1 MTVDVLLSGLQG
13 ADEICAHLIQQQQA
27 CVKENG
33 TGNPKCLKIV
43 SSACHTQ
50 TFSFCHGFVTCRAVS
65 CRVVCQR
72 SLVFLL
78 CPLSLI
84 PSVSYSW
91 VVYPFP
97 VDSESARRPPTS
109 VTTCWNAAA
118 TFCVRPSL
126 RCGHAAEPC
135 KPRARSALQVRN
147 HFPTLSP
154 LPAQRQPLLSFFEWS
169 LFKPCCGMAFAL

>member
-1 MTVDVLLSGLQG
+1 MQG

-50 TFSFCHGFVTCRAVS
+50 TFSFCNCFVPCRVVS

-72 SLVFLL
+72 SLVFFL
-78 CPLSLI
+78 CPLSFI
-84 PSVSYSW
+84 PLVSCSW
-91 VVYPFP
+91 ALYPFP

-109 VTTCWNAAA
+109 VTTCWNVAA

-135 KPRARSALQVRN
+135 KPRARSALHVRN
-147 HFPTLSP
+147 HSLTHSP
-154 LPAQRQPLLSFFEWS
+154 LPCTTTALVILLEWS

>member
-1 MTVDVLLSGLQG
+1 MRQGKWDRQPKVSQNCELSMPYPNVFIL
-13 ADEICAHLIQQQQA
+13 
-27 CVKENG
+27 
-33 TGNPKCLKIV
+33 
-43 SSACHTQ
+43 SW
-50 TFSFCHGFVTCRAVS
+50 FRAVSCRVVSCPVLSCPVVSCRVLS

-72 SLVFLL
+72 SLVFFF

-84 PSVSYSW
+84 PLVSSW
-91 VVYPFP
+91 VLYPFP

-109 VTTCWNAAA
+109 VTTCWNVAA

-135 KPRARSALQVRN
+135 KPRARSALHVRN
-147 HFPTLSP
+147 HSPTHSP
-154 LPAQRQPLLSFFEWS
+154 LPCTTTALVILLEWS